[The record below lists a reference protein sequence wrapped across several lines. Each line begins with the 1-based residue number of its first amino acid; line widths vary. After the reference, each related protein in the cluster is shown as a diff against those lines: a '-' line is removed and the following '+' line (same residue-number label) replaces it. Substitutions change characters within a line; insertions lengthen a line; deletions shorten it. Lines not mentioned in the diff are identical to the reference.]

1 MDFLQQIGFNN
12 FLLLTTSLLNLIM
25 GGVVLLK
32 KGGKNRMYLYFVILT
47 FFNFIWGI
55 AIFLTLITNQVNLAE
70 FWYRTCY
77 LGALGIA
84 PALLYFS
91 LHFPFQSKK
100 ISKISNILIFLFF
113 ILLSFLIY
121 SKWHITN
128 FIKLDNMPEI
138 IVSYYKP
145 VYLLYSLYFIILVV
159 SAIKILYDKF
169 KTSEGVIRYQIIILL
184 MTILIGLIFGSY
196 FDLFLIYF
204 QDFTYVWLGPI
215 FTFPMNAAVF
225 YLIFF
230 EKEK

>member
-1 MDFLQQIGFNN
+1 MEFLKQIGFNN
-12 FLLLTTSLLNLIM
+12 FLLLVTSLLNLIM
-25 GGVVLLK
+25 SGVVLSK
-32 KGGKNRMYLYFVILT
+32 KGGKNRMYLYFVTLT

-55 AIFLTLITNQVNLAE
+55 AIFLTLIITQVNLAE

-128 FIKLDNMPEI
+128 FIKLDNMSGI
-138 IVSYYKP
+138 MVNYYKP

-159 SAIKILYDKF
+159 LAIKILHDKF

-184 MTILIGLIFGSY
+184 MTIIIGLIFGSY
-196 FDLFLIYF
+196 FDLLLIYF